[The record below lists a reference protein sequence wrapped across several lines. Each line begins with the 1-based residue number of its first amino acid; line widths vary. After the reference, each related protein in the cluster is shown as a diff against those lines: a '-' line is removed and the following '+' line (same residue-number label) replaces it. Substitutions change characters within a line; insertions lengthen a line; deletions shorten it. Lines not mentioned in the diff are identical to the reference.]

1 MDKTIYIKYIREV
14 VQMVERFSDW
24 DDWKKTLG
32 QAVELGNTVGMSD
45 DTIVA
50 VGSKIGDFLDSVI
63 DPENREQRVIK
74 ELWDVATEEE
84 QKALTSILIKMVKT
98 ERELDKAM
106 KK

>member
-1 MDKTIYIKYIREV
+1 
-14 VQMVERFSDW
+14 MVERFSDW